1 MSPLQEAVTHLTPEH
16 WRQANRLLASK
27 ALAEFSHER
36 MLTPELLPSGRYRI
50 TSDDGSVEY
59 QFAARVLALE
69 HWIVDAASITKQRG
83 SAELSLDA
91 VDLVCDLRGRLG
103 LGEGTL
109 AAYLEEITSTL
120 ARSVF
125 QLAESQPTATE
136 LARGEF
142 QRVEAAMTEGHPCFV
157 ANSGRIGFD
166 AAEYHRYAPETAH
179 PLRLVWLA
187 AHRESCTFSAG
198 ADVDYDTLI
207 RGELPAPVHAR
218 FARKMEE
225 RALDLSDFFLVPVHP
240 WQWWNQLATTFAG
253 EIAEQRLVCLG
264 EGDDTYRPQQSIRTL
279 FNTSDPARHYVK
291 IALSVRNMGFVR
303 GLSAEYMAATPAIN
317 DWVTALV
324 EGDETLRATGFTVIR
339 ERAAVGYH
347 HRQYTAATS
356 ADSPYRK
363 MLAAL
368 WRESPVPK
376 LRRGERAAT
385 MAALLHVDRA
395 GGSVAGELIAES
407 GLSAEV
413 WLRRYL
419 EAYLVPLLHCF
430 YAHDLVFMPHG
441 ENVILALLEG
451 VPQRIFIKDIGEE
464 IAVMNRDVW
473 LPPEVSRVRAEVPE
487 EMKVLSLFTDV
498 FDCFFRFLSG
508 ILDEHDVLCEQRFWA
523 TVAACVFDYQSS
535 HPELAE
541 RFARYDLFAE
551 RFTLSC
557 LNRLQLRDTRQMV
570 DLQDPA
576 GSVQQAGTLRNPLA
590 AYAPCQ

>member
-1 MSPLQEAVTHLTPEH
+1 MSLPQEAAAHLTPER

-36 MLTPELLPSGRYRI
+36 MLAPELLPNGRYRI
-50 TSDDGSVEY
+50 TSDDGGVEY
-59 QFAARVLALE
+59 QFTARVLALE
-69 HWIVDAASITKQRG
+69 HWIIDAASITRRRG
-83 SAELSLDA
+83 SEELSLDA
-91 VDLVCDLRGRLG
+91 VDLICDLRGRLG
-103 LGEGTL
+103 LGEGML
-109 AAYLEEITSTL
+109 ATYLEEITSTL
-120 ARSVF
+120 ARSAF
-125 QLAESQPTATE
+125 LLAEGQPTAAE
-136 LARGEF
+136 LAHGEF
-142 QRVEAAMTEGHPCFV
+142 QRIEAAMTEGHPCFV

-166 AAEYHRYAPETAH
+166 AAEYYRYAPETAR

-187 AHRESCTFSAG
+187 AHREACTFSAG

-207 RGELPAPVHAR
+207 RDELPAPVRAR

-225 RALDLSDFFLVPVHP
+225 RGLDLSDFFLVPVHP
-240 WQWWNQLATTFAG
+240 WQWWNQLAITFAG
-253 EIAEQRLVCLG
+253 ELAEQRLVCLG
-264 EGDDTYRPQQSIRTL
+264 EGDDDYRPQQSIRTF

-291 IALSVRNMGFVR
+291 TALSVRNMGFVR

-317 DWVTALV
+317 DWVYELV

-339 ERAAVGYH
+339 ERAAIGYH
-347 HRQYTAATS
+347 HRQYTAATTK
-356 ADSPYRK
+356 DSPYRK

-376 LRRGERAAT
+376 LWRGEQAAT
-385 MAALLHVDRA
+385 MAALLHVDYA
-395 GGSVAGELIAES
+395 GDSVAATLIAES
-407 GLSAEV
+407 GLSAEA

-441 ENVILALLEG
+441 ENVILALVEG

-464 IAVMNRDVW
+464 IAVIDRDVW
-473 LPPEVSRVRAEVPE
+473 LPSEVTRVRAEVPD

-508 ILDEHDVLCEQRFWA
+508 ILDEHGVLSEQRFWA
-523 TVAACVFDYQSS
+523 MVAACVFDYQAS

-590 AYAPCQ
+590 AYAPSG